1 VAPLTPHFLGPWCN
15 ALRNIRDDYEKE
27 QAFRG
32 LVAVVHKTPEP
43 AVTSFSA
50 FASEQRA
57 ALNLQL
63 VLWHFL

>member
-1 VAPLTPHFLGPWCN
+1 MALNIVTMQVAPLTLHFLGPWCN

-43 AVTSFSA
+43 AVTSFPA
-50 FASEQRA
+50 FASE
-57 ALNLQL
+57 
-63 VLWHFL
+63 